1 MSDWEMFMC
10 VGKVSSQGN
19 VLWKTVCW
27 ENVSQG
33 TVIWRTAS
41 QGIAQES
48 FI

>member
-1 MSDWEMFMC
+1 MF

-27 ENVSQG
+27 ETVSQG
-33 TVIWRTAS
+33 TVIWGTAS
-41 QGIAQES
+41 RGIVRES